1 MASTMKDALTVS
13 PKAMVFTLVRGTRA
27 TVKLRLLN
35 RGTAAL
41 GFKVKTTQRMR
52 YTVKPSQGLVAP
64 SETAVVTVS
73 LSKDECE
80 SLLYNAYRTQRE
92 IQIKDKFQVHWIGVE
107 GDAAAKAAR
116 YQRRGN
122 SKRLVSAL
130 APLWDEAKR
139 KRAAV
144 SSAAELAAGSAADDA
159 AASGG
164 GAKAVAEASSAAYDE
179 AVAAAAA
186 AYASFSLQC
195 AVEYP
200 PDGLLDPYVAGSAAA
215 SSPAHSMQTGS
226 PQSTASPRWGDR
238 AGGVGFGAPVA
249 AAVSGDGEKGRDDEH
264 DLAVALEDEVAA
276 AEAARGAI
284 GSGVGSG
291 VGGAGAHQTIAE
303 LLRLRRSNIRMEQL
317 VLNLE
322 VEKASL
328 CKSLD
333 TTRDMNELM
342 RESLAAAGILVPDAA
357 AVAAAP
363 PAHFD
368 LAKEQRDGTGG
379 WRMVHVILVAL
390 LMFLL
395 GRVSAGGMST
405 AGDAASS

>member
-1 MASTMKDALTVS
+1 MPPLKDALTVS
-13 PKAMVFTLVRGTRA
+13 PKSMVFTLVRGTRA

-35 RGTAAL
+35 RGTGAL

-92 IQIKDKFQVHWIGVE
+92 IQIKDKFQVHWIDVDG
-107 GDAAAKAAR
+107 GAAAKAAR

-144 SSAAELAAGSAADDA
+144 SSAAELAAGSAANDA

-215 SSPAHSMQTGS
+215 VSPAHSVHTGS
-226 PQSTASPRWGDR
+226 PQSAASPRWGDR

-249 AAVSGDGEKGRDDEH
+249 AAASGDGEEGRDAAQV
-264 DLAVALEDEVAA
+264 LAAALEAEVAA
-276 AEAARGAI
+276 AEAAS
-284 GSGVGSG
+284 GSGAGSGG
-291 VGGAGAHQTIAE
+291 VGGGARHTIAE

-317 VLNLE
+317 VLSLE
-322 VEKASL
+322 VEKAALS
-328 CKSLD
+328 KSLE
-333 TTRDMNELM
+333 TTRGMNELM
-342 RESLAAAGILVPDAA
+342 R
-357 AVAAAP
+357 
-363 PAHFD
+363 
-368 LAKEQRDGTGG
+368 
-379 WRMVHVILVAL
+379 
-390 LMFLL
+390 
-395 GRVSAGGMST
+395 
-405 AGDAASS
+405 